1 MKKLAIFSAFCGILT
16 MLLGGFL
23 APQAAA
29 IPGDV
34 SGDGMVDAW
43 DCVYLI
49 NYLYKNGAA
58 PPNPIDAD
66 VDGSP
71 GINMGDLLQLIGYLY
86 LSCPFMPYT
95 GASVR
100 VGSQIRISSDL
111 VFSME
116 SGLTDTSYI
125 KIIENGGPPLTG
137 MVIPLS
143 FANQPHEVEANLDSV
158 SFWDAIITPMEPG
171 WTTGALIDNDNKTVI
186 LNIYADFTGAPIPAG
201 STGVVATLH
210 FTKVTDGDH
219 LAMCATEIPPSNS
232 LMLIS
237 DYCADGTPPSQR
249 IFSPK
254 VSLALNGDANCDG
267 VVNLG
272 DIVYLVNYCY
282 KGGPPPC
289 GL

>member
-1 MKKLAIFSAFCGILT
+1 MKRLAMFSLCCGVLAV
-16 MLLGGFL
+16 LGWGFL

-34 SGDGMVDAW
+34 NADGEVNAY

-49 NYLYKNGAA
+49 DYLYGDGS
-58 PPNPIDAD
+58 PPTNPIDAD

-86 LSCPFMPYT
+86 LGCPFMPYT

-111 VFSME
+111 IFSME
-116 SGLTDTSYI
+116 SGLTDTSYV
-125 KIIENGGPPLTG
+125 KIIENEGPPLTG

-143 FANQPHEVEANLDSV
+143 YANQPHEVEVFLDSV
-158 SFWDAIITPMEPG
+158 SFWDAIITPFEPG
-171 WTTGALIDNDNKTVI
+171 WTTGAIIDNDDKTVT
-186 LNIYADFTGAPIPAG
+186 LNVYADYSGAPIPAG

-219 LAMCATEIPPSNS
+219 LAMCATEVSPSHT

-267 VVNLG
+267 IVNLG